1 MWHLRTTLKYH
12 YHICRV
18 IALLFVI
25 SSHNTNAGRELSG
38 KWCHRCQRLRS
49 RSPRSNWLD
58 AWCVHHASPRL
69 KLRGRS
75 RDNASI
81 LFVSYDSNLLL
92 LPSFSW
98 ILCLL
103 SLYSSLPTSRS
114 RNLSQ
119 DTFKVR
125 LLDVCCM
132 LWWVWLVLSCISTT
146 SRAPARQ
153 KWVYRI

>member
-18 IALLFVI
+18 TALLFVI

-58 AWCVHHASPRL
+58 AWCVMHHASPRL

-75 RDNASI
+75 RDNK
-81 LFVSYDSNLLL
+81 Y
-92 LPSFSW
+92 
-98 ILCLL
+98 LL
-103 SLYSSLPTSRS
+103 SVPIIHSLDLTPTSIFLGFCVS
-114 RNLSQ
+114 CTNYCQL
-119 DTFKVR
+119 R
-125 LLDVCCM
+125 LGQCKGNCVSDSDCRAGLVCMHGTIFECPANCN
-132 LWWVWLVLSCISTT
+132 VVAIS
-146 SRAPARQ
+146 
-153 KWVYRI
+153 I